1 MSASDTGAAASRV
14 SIVEMAPRDGL
25 QNEKVLIETR
35 DKIRLTDMLSGCGFE
50 RIEVTSFVSP
60 KWVPQLADAAEV
72 MAGIARRPGVRYAV
86 LTPNMKGFEAALAAG
101 ADEVAIFASASEGF
115 SQHNINCS
123 IAESIER
130 FRPVAEAARKEGVPV
145 RGYVSCVVEC
155 PYDGAV
161 APESAADVAAQLLEL
176 GCYEISLGDTIGRGT
191 PEAVDRMLAAVLA
204 NIPAEKLAGHFHD
217 TSGRALDNI
226 GVALDRGLRVFD
238 ASVGGLG
245 GCPYAPGAKG
255 NVDTLLVDRYLTS
268 RGFVTGLDEDALE
281 AASAFALSLRSAA

>member
-1 MSASDTGAAASRV
+1 MPSAGKGSAASRV

-25 QNEKVLIETR
+25 QNEKVLIGAQ
-35 DKIRLTDMLSGCGFE
+35 DKIRLVDMLSGCGFE

-60 KWVPQLADAAEV
+60 KWVPQLADAADV

-130 FRPVAEAARKEGVPV
+130 FRPVAQAARGEGIAL

-161 APESAADVAAQLLEL
+161 APESAAKVAAQLLEL

-191 PEAVDRMLAAVLA
+191 PEAVDRMLVAVLA
-204 NIPAEKLAGHFHD
+204 DIPADRLAGHFHD
-217 TSGRALDNI
+217 TAGRALDNI
-226 GVALDRGLRVFD
+226 GVALDHGIRVFD

-255 NVDTLLVDRYLTS
+255 NVDTLLVDSFVKS
-268 RGFVTGLDEDALE
+268 RGFVTGLNEDALE
-281 AASAFALSLRSAA
+281 AASSFARSLRSTA

>member
-1 MSASDTGAAASRV
+1 MAEPYAAGASNRV

-25 QNEKVLIETR
+25 QNEKALIDTAA
-35 DKIRLTDMLSGCGFE
+35 KVRLVDMLSACGFE

-60 KWVPQLADAAEV
+60 IWVPQLADAADV

-130 FRPVAEAARKEGVPV
+130 FRPLAEAAREQGVPV

-161 APESAADVAAQLLEL
+161 APESAASVAGRLNDL
-176 GCYEISLGDTIGRGT
+176 GCYEISLADTIGRGT
-191 PEAVDRMLAAVLA
+191 PQAVDRMLEAVLA
-204 NIPAEKLAGHFHD
+204 AIPAAKLAGHFHD

-226 GVALDRGLRVFD
+226 GVALERGIRVFD

-255 NVDTLLVDRYLTS
+255 NVDTLVVDRYLKAL
-268 RGFVTGLDEDALE
+268 GFETGLDEDALE
-281 AASAFALSLRSAA
+281 KASAFARSLRSPA

>member
-1 MSASDTGAAASRV
+1 MSPTGNRTNRV

-25 QNEKVLIETR
+25 QNEKVLIDTR
-35 DKIRLTDMLSGCGFE
+35 DKIALVDRLSDCGFE

-72 MAGIARRPGVRYAV
+72 MAGIIRRPGVRYAV

-130 FRPVAEAARKEGVPV
+130 FRPVMQAARAHGIAV

-161 APESAADVAAQLLEL
+161 PPENAADVAGQLLAL

-191 PEAVDRMLAAVLA
+191 PEAVDRMLAAVLDT
-204 NIPAEKLAGHFHD
+204 IPAERLAGHFHD

-226 GVALDRGLRVFD
+226 GVALERGIRVFD
-238 ASVGGLG
+238 ASAGGLG
-245 GCPYAPGAKG
+245 GCPYAPGARG
-255 NVDTLLVDRYLTS
+255 NVDTLKVDAYVRG
-268 RGFVTGLDEDALE
+268 RGFVTGLNVQALE
-281 AASAFALSLRSAA
+281 AASVFARGLRSRA

>member
-1 MSASDTGAAASRV
+1 MSATGNRTNRV

-25 QNEKVLIETR
+25 QNEKALIDTR
-35 DKIRLTDMLSGCGFE
+35 DKIALVDRLSDCGFE

-72 MAGIARRPGVRYAV
+72 MARIIRRPGVRYAV

-130 FRPVAEAARKEGVPV
+130 FRPVAQAARAHGIAV

-161 APESAADVAAQLLEL
+161 APANAADVAGQLLAL
-176 GCYEISLGDTIGRGT
+176 GCHEISLGDTIGRGT
-191 PEAVDRMLAAVLA
+191 PETVDRMLAAVLDT
-204 NIPAEKLAGHFHD
+204 IPAERLAGHFHD

-226 GVALDRGLRVFD
+226 GVALERGIRVFD
-238 ASVGGLG
+238 ASAGGLG
-245 GCPYAPGAKG
+245 GCPFAPGAKG
-255 NVDTLLVDRYLTS
+255 NVDTLQVDAYVRG
-268 RGFVTGLDEDALE
+268 RGFVTGLNAQALE
-281 AASAFALSLRSAA
+281 VASTFARGLRSSA